1 LLPVGAGGPL
11 DRGPLRAVAV
21 DGRDE
26 AAEREADEDRVLGA
40 TPASRILPAVSR
52 WIL

>member
-21 DGRDE
+21 EGRGE
-26 AAEREADEDRVLGA
+26 AAERDADDCRVLGA
-40 TPASRILPAVSR
+40 APASRSLPAVSR